1 MRHAWISVLTGW
13 SLMLTAVG
21 GAWAMDNMLRDI
33 SFSSLPDR
41 GIEVVMEAAGPIVE
55 TSSFATQNPAR
66 IAVDFA
72 GMRSEL
78 AEKNQPVGVGLV
90 RSITT
95 VEAQGRT
102 RVVVNLVDS
111 MQYRINVEG
120 NKAYL
125 RLGGDSFEE
134 PRIIPMAESG
144 GAAPVVSEEAA
155 IASVAEPAETPRAAP
170 AGATSGGAMAAG
182 PRRLTSVDFRRG
194 KEQSG
199 KVVFILSDPNT
210 VVDLYEDAGQVS
222 MDLRDTDLPDN
233 LMRKFDVADF
243 GTPVELFE
251 VTSRDS
257 DVHVEF
263 KSDENYEYLAYQ
275 TDNEF
280 TVEFRPL
287 TKEEKEAMIKEK
299 VGYTGERLSLNFQ
312 DIEVRAVLQLLGDF
326 TGKNMVVAD
335 SVTGNITLRLKNV
348 PWDQAMDLILKT
360 RRLGKRV
367 DDNIILIAPAAEL
380 AAQEEQEL
388 ASQQKIEELAPLRSE
403 FFQINYAKAADIASL
418 LKSEENQLLTPE
430 RGNVT
435 FDERT
440 NMLLVRDT
448 SAKLEDLQRLIQRL
462 DVPVQQVLIE
472 SRIVI
477 ASDSFS
483 RDIGVRLGFSRA
495 NRLDGTDVLV
505 GGGLTGGLEGSANYY
520 TGLFGG
526 NVAGLQ
532 FPAMIADGTGD
543 TASQGLMVNLPGAA
557 AAGTGGLLNVLVG
570 KVGSYLLQLELSAMQ
585 SEGKGQVVSNPRLIT
600 ADKEQATIKQGM
612 EIPYQGTDADGQ
624 RVTEFKNADL
634 EMDVTPLIT
643 PDDRVILEI
652 SVKNDQ
658 PDFGLETAAGVP
670 INTREINT
678 NVLVNNGETV
688 VLGGIYETQRSESMD
703 LVPFFGELPVVGNLF
718 RAKTRS
724 VSNNELLIFVTP
736 RILKEDLSMK

>member
-1 MRHAWISVLTGW
+1 
-13 SLMLTAVG
+13 
-21 GAWAMDNMLRDI
+21 MDNALQDI

-41 GIEVVMEAAGPIVE
+41 GIEVVIEAAGPIVE
-55 TSSFATQNPAR
+55 TSSFSTQNPAR
-66 IAVDFA
+66 IAIDFA
-72 GMRSEL
+72 GMRSQL
-78 AEKNQPVGVGLV
+78 AQKSQPVGVGLV
-90 RSITT
+90 RSINA

-120 NKAYL
+120 NRAIL
-125 RLGGDSFEE
+125 RLGGEAVDEPQVMPLASGDPGGVAGPAAQAPEVTPLASADPGVMADPAASAPGLAPSIDSRPAAE
-134 PRIIPMAESG
+134 PMAQST
-144 GAAPVVSEEAA
+144 P
-155 IASVAEPAETPRAAP
+155 PAM
-170 AGATSGGAMAAG
+170 GMAAG
-182 PRRLTSVDFRRG
+182 RSLASVDFRRG
-194 KEQSG
+194 AEESG

-222 MDLRDTDLPDN
+222 MDFRNTEVPDN
-233 LMRKFDVADF
+233 LLRKFDVADF
-243 GTPVELFE
+243 GTPVKIFE
-251 VTSRDS
+251 VTAKGD
-257 DVHVEF
+257 DVHVGF
-263 KSDENYEYLAYQ
+263 TSDENYEYLAYQ

-287 TKEEKEAMIKEK
+287 TKEEKEAMIREK

-367 DDNIILIAPAAEL
+367 EDNIILIAPASEL

-388 ASQQKIEELAPLRSE
+388 ASQQKIEELAPLHAE
-403 FFQINYAKAADIASL
+403 FFQINYAKAADIAAL
-418 LKSEENQLLTPE
+418 LKSEDNELLTPE

-448 SAKLEDLQRLIQRL
+448 ATKLEDLQRLIRRL

-495 NRLDGTDVLV
+495 NKLDGTDVLI
-505 GGGLTGGLEGSANYY
+505 GGGLDGGLDGSAAYY
-520 TGLFGG
+520 TGLFGA
-526 NVAGLQ
+526 NVEGLQ
-532 FPAMIADGTGD
+532 FPAMVSSGTD
-543 TASQGLMVNLPGAA
+543 AQGLMVNLPGAS
-557 AAGTGGLLNVLVG
+557 AGGQGGLLNVLVG
-570 KVGSYLLQLELSAMQ
+570 KVGSYLLQLELSAMET
-585 SEGKGQVVSNPRLIT
+585 EGKGQVVSNPRLIT
-600 ADKEQATIKQGM
+600 ADKMQATISQGIQ
-612 EIPYQGTDADGQ
+612 IPYRSSDGDTQNTDFQDA
-624 RVTEFKNADL
+624 NL
-634 EMDVTPLIT
+634 ELDVTPLIT
-643 PDDRVILEI
+643 PDDRVIMEI
-652 SVKNDQ
+652 KVSNNQ
-658 PDFGLETAAGVP
+658 PDFALATADGVP

-688 VLGGIYETQRSESMD
+688 VLGGVYETQTSES
-703 LVPFFGELPVVGNLF
+703 LEKVPFFGDLPVLGNLF
-718 RAKTRS
+718 RHKNRS
-724 VSNNELLIFVTP
+724 VNNSELLIFVTP
-736 RILKEDLSMK
+736 RILKEDLTMK